1 MYSIMQHLPSAQ
13 SLFQANYRSLTRAFL
28 LFFLLYVQAISAQGP
43 PGYTYC
49 ADENESFTLPAV
61 CHVAYGAQG
70 KFNYLYGQSGTI
82 TFDNATFGD
91 PIGGV
96 VKSGYYKIVTGD
108 PQSITKLSW
117 AIQSLLNHL
126 NNTNPLTPAQINSV
140 ADTIQENIFV
150 IGDTLSLVLE
160 AFELI
165 DYYEANRGPM
175 FLNADTQGG
184 FPNEFGASD
193 GYEEPRAVFKI
204 QQGILDYIYTAGNV
218 IRYLQVLEGRGFMTA
233 DFFPGV
239 CADPEDPFTAY
250 TVRINGSMPTEYGKR
265 TAWSSTPARRP
276 TGYYLAP
283 GSIGTVK
290 VPAAMVN
297 KDFKILVGA
306 HTFQRTGNNPVRRFF
321 RVTNTFSITDT
332 ITQVANPFGGGI
344 YIITPYEADLGIV
357 EVQLTNVVPAPFFSA
372 KTFSQ
377 TTLEEWQE
385 VQRNNPAPWADFET
399 DKYMMQVPT
408 SWIYNYDDPVTLMQD
423 WDNRMDVVSTLLGY
437 PVMRNHAILYLQI
450 DTDIM
455 YPFYGIGNPQ
465 INNTYN
471 PLAVENGN
479 KNHWF
484 LRPGDS
490 FWETEFHE
498 MGHAQ
503 LFSKFPGETEAA
515 VNVPA
520 AAIYNRLYGMDID
533 RALGESFGN
542 NPQITRDQAALN
554 WMVTPNFRASN
565 PMDISNTTKDEVRYQ
580 QRGYAKYIEM
590 AALFGWELID
600 SFYKQEQLDYINQIP
615 GDGLAEEDSRII
627 RFSRIAGA
635 DLRPLI
641 HFWGIHPADSA
652 TVRSLIEAE
661 DLQHSKLICD
671 RLTHYQSIIPLDNAA
686 FEEHAKAFFGG
697 SVPPGGDPDYGSGWY
712 NVWLPLYDETHGALA
727 VQAMQDIIDLY
738 FPDGCPTTAEIPVV
752 TVDNPTICAGDTVT
766 LIASGAS
773 TYKWNT
779 GGTGRSLMV
788 SPAETTIYSVTGRTA
803 GYVSDT
809 VYVLVTV
816 NPIPDVSVNQLELCE
831 GQAGILT
838 ASGAETYAWSNG
850 ETGDSIIV
858 NPTTSTV
865 YSVTGSASGCTSE
878 TVQATVT
885 VHPLPVVTITS
896 IQNGSLIFLDAFGA
910 WPGYVWSTGETTPI
924 IQADTSGTYTVTVT
938 DNEGCTASDSI
949 VVTIITSATDPGE
962 SFTITASPNPASD
975 VISITCM
982 GSSVTVLQ
990 VIDIRGKVLISD
1002 NTYIPEGAAHRID
1015 LAGLPSGM
1023 YFIRMTGRG
1032 FAKVVPV
1039 VKY

>member
-1 MYSIMQHLPSAQ
+1 
-13 SLFQANYRSLTRAFL
+13 
-28 LFFLLYVQAISAQGP
+28 
-43 PGYTYC
+43 
-49 ADENESFTLPAV
+49 
-61 CHVAYGAQG
+61 VAYGAQG

-108 PQSITKLSW
+108 PQSISRLSW

-126 NNTNPLTPAQINSV
+126 NNNNPLTPTQINSV
-140 ADTIQENIFV
+140 ADTIQEHIFV

-175 FLNADTQGG
+175 FLNTDTQGG

-193 GYEEPRAVFKI
+193 GYEEARAVFKV
-204 QQGILDYIYTAGNV
+204 QQGILDYIYTPGHV
-218 IRYLQVLEGRGFMTA
+218 IRYLEVLEGRKFKTA

-239 CADPEDPFTAY
+239 CPDPEDPSTTY
-250 TVRINGSMPTEYGKR
+250 SVRINGSMPTEYGKR

-283 GSIGTVK
+283 GSIGTIK

-344 YIITPYEADLGIV
+344 YIITPYEADLGIM

-377 TTLEEWQE
+377 TTLEEWQD
-385 VQRNNPAPWADFET
+385 VQRHHPAPWADFES

-408 SWIYNYDDPVTLMQD
+408 SWIYNYADPVTLMQD

-437 PVMRNHAILYLQI
+437 PVMRNHAILYLQV

-520 AAIYNRLYGMDID
+520 AAIYNRLYGMNID
-533 RALGESFGN
+533 TALGESFGN

-554 WMVTPNFRASN
+554 WMVTPNFRAGN

-600 SFYKQEQLDYINQIP
+600 SFYKQEQLDFINQVP
-615 GDGLAEEDSRII
+615 DDGLAEKDSRII

-641 HFWGIHPADSA
+641 HFWGIQPADSA
-652 TVRSLIEAE
+652 ALRSLIEAD
-661 DLQHSKLICD
+661 DLRPSKLICD

-686 FEEHAKAFFGG
+686 FEAHAKAFFGG
-697 SVPPGGDPDYGSGWY
+697 SVPSGGDPDYGSGWY
-712 NVWLPLYDETHGALA
+712 NVWLPMYNETHGAMA

-738 FPDGCPTTAEIPVV
+738 YPEGCPTTAEIPVV
-752 TVDNPTICAGDTVT
+752 TVESPTICVGDTVT
-766 LIASGAS
+766 LGASGAS
-773 TYKWNT
+773 TYKWST
-779 GGTGRSLMV
+779 GTTGRSLIV
-788 SPAETTIYSVTGRTA
+788 SPAETTMYSVIGRTA
-803 GYVSDT
+803 GYLSDT

-816 NPIPDVSVNQLELCE
+816 NPIPEVSINQLDLCK
-831 GQAGILT
+831 GQTGTLT
-838 ASGAETYAWSNG
+838 ASGAETYTWNNG
-850 ETGDSIIV
+850 SSGESIDVSPAESTIYTVTGTSLGCS
-858 NPTTSTV
+858 STV
-865 YSVTGSASGCTSE
+865 E
-878 TVQATVT
+878 TIVT
-885 VHPLPVVTITS
+885 VNDLPEIDLGPDIILTFEVDTT
-896 IQNGSLIFLDAFGA
+896 LDATGA
-910 WPGYVWSTGETTPI
+910 GLTYSWSTGEVTPTI
-924 IQADTSGTYTVTVT
+924 VINSAGVYAVTVT
-938 DNEGCTASDSI
+938 NDEGCIASDSV
-949 VVTIITSATDPGE
+949 VVTIITSATDPDE
-962 SFTITASPNPASD
+962 SFTITASPNPAKD
-975 VISITCM
+975 VINISCT
-982 GSSVTVLQ
+982 GSSVSVLQ
-990 VIDIRGKVLISD
+990 LIDTRGKVLIND
-1002 NTYIPEGAAHRID
+1002 KTYIPEGVAYRIN
-1015 LAGLPSGM
+1015 LSGVPSGM
-1023 YFIRMTGRG
+1023 YYIRMTGRD
-1032 FAKVVPV
+1032 FAKTIPV
-1039 VKY
+1039 VKF